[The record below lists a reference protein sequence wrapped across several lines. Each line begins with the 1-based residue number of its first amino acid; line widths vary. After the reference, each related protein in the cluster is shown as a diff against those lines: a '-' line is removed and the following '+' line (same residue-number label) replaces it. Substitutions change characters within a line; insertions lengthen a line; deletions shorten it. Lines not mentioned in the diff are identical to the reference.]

1 MASSCDANH
10 CRSLPPRV
18 HSENPGVQLWNR
30 HILQN
35 EYDWTGTSSHSLSSK
50 WTKSFRPWTSGR
62 AAAGLAALKT
72 YRSRRSAGQPSARLG
87 FSSFL
92 VRCELRHIQSRKT
105 AVALVRSRPSVE
117 AGSIAAVPFRP
128 RSSRMPAQIP
138 YAEWSLRQ
146 YSIGPKLRALRT
158 SKRLTLS
165 RLAAQ
170 SGLSTALLSKLETE
184 FMIPTLPTL
193 AIICKVYGVGLSHF
207 FCEPE
212 HHRVSV
218 TRKAHLTGKFTHS
231 EPAKFVPLNVLG
243 PNSR

>member
-1 MASSCDANH
+1 
-10 CRSLPPRV
+10 
-18 HSENPGVQLWNR
+18 
-30 HILQN
+30 
-35 EYDWTGTSSHSLSSK
+35 
-50 WTKSFRPWTSGR
+50 
-62 AAAGLAALKT
+62 
-72 YRSRRSAGQPSARLG
+72 
-87 FSSFL
+87 
-92 VRCELRHIQSRKT
+92 
-105 AVALVRSRPSVE
+105 
-117 AGSIAAVPFRP
+117 
-128 RSSRMPAQIP
+128 MPAQIP

-243 PNSR
+243 PNSRLSSELVEIAPEAALNLGRPNRETYAVVFVLDGRLQVRSGAMSEILDTGDSVHVESSLEMFWNNPGKRPCRVLIVRPAPSSL